1 MELKLPAPCV
11 VVLIGPSS
19 AGKSTWATD
28 HFAANEVVSSD
39 SLRAVVGI
47 DQDDQQAGAA
57 AFDLLN
63 RIVTERLSRKL
74 TTVIDTTGLNAGNRR
89 RWVAQTHDAGLSCH
103 AILFDTAAELC
114 EQRNAERT
122 RPLPKSVLRKQL
134 ARFGTAAIEVET
146 EDFDGVHTRQ
156 PVAVVTLE
164 VAATTQEESDLSA
177 PVAHTF
183 GLLLSRFDWPQGN
196 LGEQIGSVAQRAEAA
211 GFRDIWLMDH
221 FRQIPQVGRAWE
233 DLPEAYTTLSYLAG
247 VTDRI
252 RLGALVTG
260 ITHRNPVL
268 LGKMVATLDVLSG
281 GRAWCGLGAAWD
293 EDEHTA
299 YGIDF
304 PGLADRYDLLED
316 TLRMLPLL
324 WGKGSPR
331 FEGKTFSAR
340 ELVCYPRPI
349 QDRIPIL
356 VGGSGEK
363 STLRLVAE
371 YADACNLF
379 GKPEVI
385 RHKVDVLERHCS
397 KLGRDPTQIEITHL
411 TSVLVAPD
419 RSQLRARVDQ
429 LRDRNTSVE
438 KYSARYNA
446 GTVDDQVALFSSYSR
461 SGAQH
466 SMVALPD
473 VALPGSIEAFGDVI
487 SAFEES

>member
-19 AGKSTWATD
+19 AGKSMWATN
-28 HFAANEVVSSD
+28 HFAPNEVVSSD
-39 SLRAVVGI
+39 SLRAAVGI
-47 DQDDQQAGAA
+47 DQDDQQASPA

-63 RIVTERLSRKL
+63 RIVAERLARKL
-74 TTVIDTTGLNAGNRR
+74 TTVIDTTGLNAEDRR
-89 RWVAQTHDAGLSCH
+89 RWVVQAHDAGLSCH
-103 AILFDTAAELC
+103 AILFDTATELC
-114 EQRNAERT
+114 EQRNDERT
-122 RPLPKSVLRKQL
+122 RPLPKGVLRKQL
-134 ARFGTAAIEVET
+134 ARFKTATIEVET
-146 EDFDGVHTRQ
+146 EDFDGVHIRQ
-156 PVAVVTLE
+156 PVAVVTPE
-164 VAATTQEESDLSA
+164 IAAIPPEESDLPA
-177 PVAHTF
+177 PVVHTF

-196 LGEQIGSVAQRAEAA
+196 LGDQIASVAQRAETA

-221 FRQIPQVGRAWE
+221 FRQIRQVGRPWE
-233 DLPEAYTTLSYLAG
+233 NLPEVYTTLSYIAG

-281 GRAWCGLGAAWD
+281 GRALCGLGAAWD
-293 EDEHTA
+293 KDEHTA

-316 TLRMLPLL
+316 TLQMLPLL
-324 WGKGSPR
+324 WGKGSPK

-363 STLRLVAE
+363 NTLRLVAK
-371 YADACNLF
+371 YADVCNLF

-385 RHKVDVLERHCS
+385 RHKVDVLQRHCS
-397 KLGRDPTQIEITHL
+397 DLGRDPTQIEITHL
-411 TSVLVAPD
+411 TSVLVATD
-419 RSQLRARVDQ
+419 RSKLRERVDQ
-429 LRDRNTSVE
+429 FRDRNTSVE

-473 VALPGSIEAFGDVI
+473 VALEDSIETFGDVI
-487 SAFEES
+487 TAFEKS

>member
-1 MELKLPAPCV
+1 MELKLPVPCV

-19 AGKSTWATD
+19 SGKSTWATD
-28 HFAANEVVSSD
+28 HFAPNEVVSSD
-39 SLRAVVGI
+39 SLRAAVGI
-47 DQDDQQAGAA
+47 DQDDQQASAA

-63 RIVTERLSRKL
+63 RIVTERLSREL
-74 TTVIDTTGLNAGNRR
+74 TTVIDTMGLNAEDRR

-114 EQRNAERT
+114 EQRNDERT

-134 ARFGTAAIEVET
+134 ARFKTAAIEVET

-156 PVAVVTLE
+156 PVAVVTPE
-164 VAATTQEESDLSA
+164 VAAIPPEKSDRPA
-177 PVAHTF
+177 PAAHTF

-196 LGEQIGSVAQRAEAA
+196 LGEQIASIAQRAEAA

-221 FRQIPQVGRAWE
+221 FRQIPQVGRTWE
-233 DLPEAYTTLSYLAG
+233 DLPEAYTTLSYMAG

-293 EDEHTA
+293 EDEHGA

-324 WGKGSPR
+324 WGKGSPK

-397 KLGRDPTQIEITHL
+397 NLGRDPAQIEITHL

-419 RSQLRARVDQ
+419 RSELRSRVDQ

-438 KYSARYNA
+438 KYSTRYNA
-446 GTVDDQVALFSSYSR
+446 GTVDDQVAFFSSYSR

-473 VALPGSIEAFGDVI
+473 VALEGSIETFGDVI